1 MSDPTDDAAPR
12 RDDTDPDE
20 STAASPDGGG
30 EQPPEESAAERA
42 ARRQRLA
49 AVFGDDLPDQTRD
62 DLDVGD
68 DPVETVARDEWIR
81 GQVPPHHG

>member
-1 MSDPTDDAAPR
+1 MSDPTDESPR
-12 RDDTDPDE
+12 SDDTASDE
-20 STAASPDGGG
+20 PHAVPPDGD
-30 EQPPEESAAERA
+30 EQQAPEETEAEKA